1 MPEPL
6 PATLIAGFNSA
17 AKGRV
22 IDALLQ
28 YKPEG
33 EQWALIAPASLLG
46 SPRYAPG
53 AAPAGLWVETVAP
66 GCPCCTGLTPF
77 SAGLTG
83 LLRRLRDQPVTRLLI
98 EGGNEGHVGN
108 VARLL
113 AREELRAHVVLTH
126 VLAVIDPAWLAKPQ
140 AAAQIALREL
150 ANAADSLVA
159 SPWDEGDAL
168 AATAMATPAIAGE
181 ASANNAATQA
191 PAAQS
196 SARRSGAA
204 GLASTAHTAADDAPT
219 KDSTK
224 INLAADNAAGAAA
237 GGASGRLAFAAFA
250 ASLTP
255 PKPWAP
261 LAAGALETAFAHAA
275 LRGIAADAS
284 CLAQPDIQPFPLT

>member
-1 MPEPL
+1 MHEPL
-6 PATLIAGFNSA
+6 PVTLIAGFNSA
-17 AKGRV
+17 AKARV

-98 EGGNEGHVGN
+98 EGGNEGHADN

-113 AREELRAHVVLTH
+113 GRAEFRAHVVLTH

-150 ANAADSLVA
+150 AQSADSLVA
-159 SPWDEGDAL
+159 SPWDAGDAT
-168 AATAMATPAIAGE
+168 ARSAFAT
-181 ASANNAATQA
+181 
-191 PAAQS
+191 
-196 SARRSGAA
+196 
-204 GLASTAHTAADDAPT
+204 
-219 KDSTK
+219 
-224 INLAADNAAGAAA
+224 
-237 GGASGRLAFAAFA
+237 FAAFA
-250 ASLTP
+250 AGLTP
-255 PKPWAP
+255 PKPWTP
-261 LAAGALETAFAHAA
+261 LAAGVLEARFARAA
-275 LRGIAADAS
+275 LRGAAADAMRP
-284 CLAQPDIQPFPLT
+284 APTDIQPFPAT